1 MPQRNDL
8 SRSAAS
14 LDHESTLIAVIEM
27 SQSSWL
33 VAAIVPG
40 IERHPLKKL
49 EANEEALLQLLR
61 RWQGEAAGAGR
72 TIARVAVAF
81 EAGRDGFWLARWLRA
96 HGIEA
101 HVIHPTSVAVSREH
115 RRAKTDRLDTGL
127 LRRAFLGWLRGE
139 PDHCSMVAIP
149 TLEEEDA
156 KRPNRERESLIG
168 ERTRIIN
175 RMRGCLAVVAM
186 EVVHPRTSW
195 KIAAARLATSIWSQ
209 RMDVHQNAKNTPSGR
224 RLMVQRLAA
233 GWTIKATAAA
243 FGVTAK
249 TVRKWQARHALQ
261 GEAGLVDR
269 TSRPRR
275 SPTRLD
281 DAAVAEIL
289 ALRRQRLAGPA
300 IARQL
305 GRPAS
310 TVSLILRRQGLGRLA
325 ALDPKPTIVRYQ
337 RERPGELVHIDIKK
351 LGKIDGIGHRIT
363 GNRASRAR
371 GVGWD
376 FLHVCVDDASRLAY
390 TEILPDERKE
400 SAVGF
405 LKRALAWFATLGVAV
420 ERVMTDNGS
429 AYRSHRFRDAC
440 ETARVKHKRTRRR
453 CQVGGVR
460 TSLPAPLLMPHGQSG
475 SPSDPGDITPGLK
488 GTITGGSMFGSG
500 QEVSTEL
507 EVVVD
512 LAVA

>member
-175 RMRGCLAVVAM
+175 RMRGCLARLGIRSFR
-186 EVVHPRTSW
+186 PTLQYR
-195 KIAAARLATSIWSQ
+195 KLIADCSSSDKTLPLLSACAPWPADRRSSGCHGGW
-209 RMDVHQNAKNTPSGR
+209 RMSTRMYSDFMRNAFAKNTK
-224 RLMVQRLAA
+224 
-233 GWTIKATAAA
+233 TIQ
-243 FGVTAK
+243 
-249 TVRKWQARHALQ
+249 TVC
-261 GEAGLVDR
+261 
-269 TSRPRR
+269 
-275 SPTRLD
+275 
-281 DAAVAEIL
+281 
-289 ALRRQRLAGPA
+289 
-300 IARQL
+300 
-305 GRPAS
+305 S
-310 TVSLILRRQGLGRLA
+310 T
-325 ALDPKPTIVRYQ
+325 
-337 RERPGELVHIDIKK
+337 
-351 LGKIDGIGHRIT
+351 
-363 GNRASRAR
+363 
-371 GVGWD
+371 
-376 FLHVCVDDASRLAY
+376 
-390 TEILPDERKE
+390 
-400 SAVGF
+400 
-405 LKRALAWFATLGVAV
+405 
-420 ERVMTDNGS
+420 
-429 AYRSHRFRDAC
+429 
-440 ETARVKHKRTRRR
+440 
-453 CQVGGVR
+453 
-460 TSLPAPLLMPHGQSG
+460 PAPR
-475 SPSDPGDITPGLK
+475 
-488 GTITGGSMFGSG
+488 
-500 QEVSTEL
+500 
-507 EVVVD
+507 
-512 LAVA
+512 A